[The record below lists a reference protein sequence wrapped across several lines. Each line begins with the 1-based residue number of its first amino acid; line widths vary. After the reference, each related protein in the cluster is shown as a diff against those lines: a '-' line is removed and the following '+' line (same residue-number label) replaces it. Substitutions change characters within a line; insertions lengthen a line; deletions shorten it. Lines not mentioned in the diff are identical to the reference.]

1 MRNLIL
7 GLFRWSWKFVD
18 GLRRVMHLL
27 ILLFIF
33 SIVIGAY
40 FGSLPTVPG
49 SAALVIR
56 PEGRLVEQLSGVP
69 FSRAIAELSG
79 DAEPQTL
86 VRDLVEGLEQAKE
99 DSRITSVLLDL
110 SAVPGGG
117 LSKLKQ
123 VADAIVDFRA
133 SGKPV
138 IATADL
144 FSQGSYYLA
153 AHADEVYMHPE
164 GVLAMYGLG
173 AYLNYYKDALDT
185 LMVDTHVFQAGT
197 YKSAVEPFTRND
209 MSPADREALG
219 HVLDQLWSM
228 YKSDIESARELEPGT
243 IDSVLA
249 DLPATVES
257 VDGQLSEVA
266 LDFGLVDGLW
276 TRGQIR
282 ERMIEAAGRN
292 GDGSS
297 YPTVGLD
304 TYLQETRLLRGND
317 VAAENIGIVV
327 AAGEILYGDQP
338 PGTIGGDST
347 ARLLREAREDDSV
360 KAVVLRVDSPGGSL
374 LASQVIRDEVQALR
388 DAGKP
393 VVASMSSTAASGGYW
408 VSMSAD
414 RIVATPYTITGSIG
428 VYGMMT
434 TFERSLNY
442 LGISTDG
449 IATTPWAGMLRADR
463 TLSDEGRAIFQA
475 SIDRDYRDFVSYV
488 ADGRG
493 MDVSEADAL
502 AQGRIWTGDDALE
515 NGLVDELGELDD
527 AVAVAVELAELDGD
541 STGRKFFEK
550 TVDPAKQMLL
560 DLMRQADSWG
570 LDIAG
575 IARPDSSIERLAG
588 MMEDAIS
595 PLVRFNDPNA
605 TYSHCFCVFE

>member
-110 SAVPGGG
+110 SGVPGGG

-449 IATTPWAGMLRADR
+449 IGTTPWAGMLRADR

-502 AQGRIWTGDDALE
+502 AQGRIWTGNDALE

-527 AVAVAVELAELDGD
+527 AVSVAVELAELDGD

-575 IARPDSSIERLAG
+575 IARPDSSVERLAG